1 MHGDV
6 CHTMGNNTSTP
17 TPRKDNTKK
26 STKSKVTSQK
36 SSPRSHD
43 KSSRKSTSSSPRSSG
58 VKRSEEYHDETSLH
72 NYTTPEIDNDI
83 TDGHDEMTPKHDD
96 TNSEHDDTNS
106 EHDETTP
113 EIANAATC
121 LKDCDKVVT
130 ALKEKMKDA
139 SDKHQDLYKGMLS
152 VMVSIAQNHN
162 DIEKYHN
169 EYLGKIHQIE
179 EALKQAAKLADIL
192 HKDTPLSV
200 TALPT
205 DNHHT
210 DDEDGDAEK

>member
-1 MHGDV
+1 
-6 CHTMGNNTSTP
+6 
-17 TPRKDNTKK
+17 
-26 STKSKVTSQK
+26 
-36 SSPRSHD
+36 
-43 KSSRKSTSSSPRSSG
+43 
-58 VKRSEEYHDETSLH
+58 
-72 NYTTPEIDNDI
+72 
-83 TDGHDEMTPKHDD
+83 MTPKHDD

-205 DNHHT
+205 DDHHT

>member
-1 MHGDV
+1 
-6 CHTMGNNTSTP
+6 
-17 TPRKDNTKK
+17 
-26 STKSKVTSQK
+26 
-36 SSPRSHD
+36 
-43 KSSRKSTSSSPRSSG
+43 
-58 VKRSEEYHDETSLH
+58 
-72 NYTTPEIDNDI
+72 
-83 TDGHDEMTPKHDD
+83 MTPKHDDTNSEHDDTNSEHDDTNSEHDD

-169 EYLGKIHQIE
+169 EYLEKIHQIE
-179 EALKQAAKLADIL
+179 DALKEAAVLADLL

-205 DNHHT
+205 HGHHS
-210 DDEDGDAEK
+210 DDEDD